1 MRGGAKSGQSTFS
14 VPLPPACLD
23 PSISATGACWQGARD
38 SVVVGVV
45 VGEVVVG
52 VVVGEVVVVVINLIQ
67 EAWRL
72 GGTRVS
78 HGGGVL
84 KKCIPKDSKN
94 TPPRTYTHT
103 PHP

>member
-1 MRGGAKSGQSTFS
+1 MRGGAKSGQSAFS

-38 SVVVGVV
+38 SL
-45 VGEVVVG
+45 
-52 VVVGEVVVVVINLIQ
+52 VVVVAVVVAVVVNLIQ

-78 HGGGVL
+78 HGGGVVL
-84 KKCIPKDSKN
+84 KKCTPKYSKN